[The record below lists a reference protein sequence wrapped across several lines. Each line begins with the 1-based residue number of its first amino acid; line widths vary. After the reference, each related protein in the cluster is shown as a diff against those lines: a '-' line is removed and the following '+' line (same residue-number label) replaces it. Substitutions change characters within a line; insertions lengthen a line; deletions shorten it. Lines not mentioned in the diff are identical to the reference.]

1 MTTKQ
6 KYASRGHAISDTAL
20 AGVTLTRKEEAD
32 KALARITVS
41 RLFKAEYRKLE
52 LGITGL

>member
-1 MTTKQ
+1 MTTKR

-20 AGVTLTRKEEAD
+20 AGVALTRKEEAD

-41 RLFKAEYRKLE
+41 RLFRFEYRKLE
-52 LGITGL
+52 LGIAGL

>member
-1 MTTKQ
+1 MTTKR

-41 RLFKAEYRKLE
+41 RLFRFEYRKLE

>member
-1 MTTKQ
+1 MTTKR
-6 KYASRGHAISDTAL
+6 KYISKGYATSDTAL

-41 RLFKAEYRKLE
+41 RLFRFEYRKLE
-52 LGITGL
+52 LGIAGL